1 MSAKTAFQSLRLRFM
16 LIFFTFFLIPFGL
29 LTFFSISISKQ
40 MMKKGT
46 IDHLQNLVEV
56 KETAIEQW
64 LKERVRDGK
73 TIAESHEIKSLD
85 PKQIEPFLSLIKH
98 FERAYLDV
106 CVSNLKGQIIAGC
119 GEPLTTS
126 FAKEEW
132 FQRALKEGAFIS
144 IPAPALE
151 AQSSQPTV
159 TIAVAI
165 QDAEGRPIGVLRK
178 LVLLTY
184 IYELISE
191 SKLGATGKLFIV
203 HPQGQLVLHS
213 KLMELLR
220 EGTAKVSYFEKMQ
233 PGDAYTG
240 VYRDYSGNEVLGSW
254 KWIPGLGCYL
264 IAEQETQEA
273 FLEINVLV
281 RNATIIFI
289 ISAFFIFRISYW
301 VIGNATAPIKR
312 LSEAVV
318 LFADGQFDK
327 VVSTKRRD
335 EIGKLVVGFNL
346 MAGKLKEAYA
356 ALEGKVEASNKEL
369 ETAYQLLLQRQEQLI
384 QSEKMAALGQISAG
398 IAHEIRN
405 PLTSIK
411 LFIQSLAKERGLEEN
426 QKDDFRIILKEIDR
440 INEHITLFL
449 NFARPE
455 EPLFQAV
462 NINELVREPLNLLTA
477 KMKNSDIDPVISL
490 VDDHPP
496 VEGDRKQLAQVIL
509 NLMIN
514 AIEAMPQGGALTICS
529 DVMVNP
535 ESQQEFLRLVIKDTG
550 HGIAEKDRPYLFD
563 PFFTTKAGG
572 TGLGLSIACSIIQ
585 KHNGKIEV
593 ESELGKG
600 TSFILSL
607 PIRKEKSWKESSL

>member
-1 MSAKTAFQSLRLRFM
+1 MAFQSLRLKFM
-16 LIFFTFFLIPFGL
+16 LIFFIFFLIPFGL

-64 LKERVRDGK
+64 IQERVRDGK
-73 TIAESHEIKSLD
+73 TIAESREIKSLD

-98 FERAYLDV
+98 FERAYLDI
-106 CVSNLKGQIIAGC
+106 CVFNVKGQIISGS
-119 GEPLTTS
+119 GDPLATS
-126 FAKEEW
+126 IAKEEW
-132 FQRALKEGAFIS
+132 FQRALKEDIFIS
-144 IPAPALE
+144 LPAPALE
-151 AQSSQPTV
+151 AQSPQPTI

-165 QDAEGRPIGVLRK
+165 KDAEGRLIGVLK
-178 LVLLTY
+178 ELVFLTY

-203 HPQGQLVLHS
+203 HPQGQFVLHS
-213 KLMELLR
+213 RLMELLR

-233 PGDAYTG
+233 PGEAYTG
-240 VYRDYSGNEVLGSW
+240 VYRDYTDNEVLGSW
-254 KWIPGLGCYL
+254 KWIPGLRCYL

-273 FLEINVLV
+273 FLEINVLIK
-281 RNATIIFI
+281 NATIIFL
-289 ISAFFIFRISYW
+289 ISAFFILRISYW

-318 LFADGQFDK
+318 LFSKGQFGE
-327 VVSTKRRD
+327 VVSTTRRD
-335 EIGKLVVGFNL
+335 EIGRLVIGFNL
-346 MAGKLKEAYA
+346 MAEKLQKAYA
-356 ALEGKVEASNKEL
+356 ALEGKIEASNKEL
-369 ETAYQLLLQRQEQLI
+369 ETAYQMLLQRQEQLI

-411 LFIQSLAKERGLEEN
+411 LFIQSLEKERGLEEN
-426 QKDDFRIILKEIDR
+426 QEEDFHIILKEIDR

-455 EPLFQAV
+455 DPLFQAI
-462 NINELVREPLNLLTA
+462 NIPELVREPLNLLTA
-477 KMKNSDIDPVISL
+477 KLKNSAILPVISL
-490 VDDHPP
+490 ADDHPP
-496 VEGDRKQLAQVIL
+496 VEGDRKQLAQVLL
-509 NLMIN
+509 NLMLN
-514 AIEAMPQGGALTICS
+514 AVEAMPQGGTLTICS
-529 DVMVNP
+529 TVTVNP
-535 ESQQEFLRLVIKDTG
+535 DSHQEFLQLIIKDTG
-550 HGIAEKDRPYLFD
+550 HGVLDKDRPYLFD

-572 TGLGLSIACSIIQ
+572 TGLGLSIAYSIIQ
-585 KHNGKIEV
+585 KHNGRIEV

-600 TSFILSL
+600 SSFILSL
-607 PIRKEKSWKESSL
+607 PIQKEKSWKEYSL